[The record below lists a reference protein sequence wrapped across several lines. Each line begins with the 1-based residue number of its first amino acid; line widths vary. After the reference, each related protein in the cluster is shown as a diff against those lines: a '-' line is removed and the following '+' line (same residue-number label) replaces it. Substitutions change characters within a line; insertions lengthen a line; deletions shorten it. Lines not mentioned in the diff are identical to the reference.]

1 MGDYAMKERGVSTT
15 DHSINLPCHF
25 FPMVI
30 FFQVMHIT
38 PKGNVMTL
46 TLIDTHAHIDGRD
59 FLPDFGDMLSR
70 ARAAGLSHIITVGAD
85 LESSRAAVAL
95 AGNYDHI
102 YCAVGI
108 HPHDAVRVTDKCYE
122 VVREL
127 AAGNRKVVAIGEIGL
142 DFYRDRSPRD
152 DQEKVFRRFIRLA
165 RELSLPVIVHDRDAH
180 TRVMAILREEKAAE
194 VGGVLHCFSGDIQM
208 ARECEEM
215 GFYIS
220 IPGTV
225 TYPSNEQLREVVRG
239 TRIER
244 LLLETDC
251 PYLSPVPHR
260 GKRNEPSF
268 VRITAEKVAEL
279 KGLSVEDVGR
289 ITSLNAGRLFGMGL
303 ADQHARIAY
312 RIRNSLYLNITNRCS
327 NRCSFCAKFEDFTVK
342 GHFLR
347 LDHEPDA
354 AEVLAA
360 VGDPAGFDEVV
371 FCGYGEPLL
380 RLDLIREVATE
391 LKKKGCRIRI
401 NTDGQANLVHGR
413 NILPELEGL
422 VDSISVSLNAADP
435 ESYERLCNTP
445 FGAAGFH
452 GVCKFLKEAP
462 RYIPEVIAT
471 AVTVP
476 GLDVAEV
483 KRVAESLGVK
493 FREREY
499 AEVG

>member
-1 MGDYAMKERGVSTT
+1 MKFS
-15 DHSINLPCHF
+15 
-25 FPMVI
+25 
-30 FFQVMHIT
+30 
-38 PKGNVMTL
+38 
-46 TLIDTHAHIDGRD
+46 LIDTHAHIDGRD
-59 FLPDFGDMLSR
+59 FSTDFDDMLLR
-70 ARAAGLSHIITVGAD
+70 AAEAGLSHIITVGAD
-85 LESSRAAVAL
+85 LESSRAAVEL
-95 AGNYDHI
+95 AGRHDHI

-108 HPHDAVRVTDKCYE
+108 HPHDAVRVTGKCYD
-122 VVREL
+122 VIRDL
-127 AAGNRKVVAIGEIGL
+127 AVGNRKVVAIGEIGL
-142 DFYRDRSPRD
+142 DFYRDRSPRN

-180 TRVMAILREEKAAE
+180 ERIMAILREEKASE
-194 VGGVLHCFSGDIQM
+194 VGGVLHCFSGDLRM
-208 ARECEEM
+208 ARECEDI
-215 GFYIS
+215 GFFIS

-225 TYPSNEQLREVVRG
+225 TYPNNEQLREVVRG
-239 TRIER
+239 VKIER

-260 GKRNEPSF
+260 GKRNEPSYL
-268 VRITAEKVAEL
+268 RITAGKVAEL
-279 KGLSVEDVGR
+279 KGLTLEDVAR
-289 ITSLNAGRLFGMGL
+289 ITSLNAGRLFGLGL
-303 ADQHARIAY
+303 TDQHARIAY

-360 VGDPAGFDEVV
+360 VGDPAGFDEIV

-380 RLDLIREVATE
+380 RLDLIREVAMA

-401 NTDGQANLVHGR
+401 NTDGQANLVYGR
-413 NILPELEGL
+413 NILPELAGL
-422 VDSISVSLNAADP
+422 VDAVSVSLNAADA
-435 ESYERLCNTP
+435 ETYEMLCNTP
-445 FGAAGFH
+445 FGKAGFQ
-452 GVCKFLKEAP
+452 GVCRFLKDAP
-462 RYIPEVIAT
+462 LSIPEVVAT

-476 GLDVAEV
+476 GIDVTAV
-483 KRVAESLGVK
+483 RKLAESLGVK